1 MKFVSTQPK
10 AATKTVRKTAP
21 KKAEAS
27 AEEKPAPKTRRSS
40 KADTAIKAE
49 PAKTLKK
56 QEETPKTLK
65 KQEEAPKTLT
75 TKAQAPAAKK
85 PPARPQRN
93 NAGASLLGTEPSA
106 PSLYFLP
113 GRDFPIYKR
122 RENEY
127 HVCK

>member
-1 MKFVSTQPK
+1 MSDEDGAPAQIWESVEGEGQQWKFVSTQPK

-85 PPARPQRN
+85 TTRK
-93 NAGASLLGTEPSA
+93 TT
-106 PSLYFLP
+106 
-113 GRDFPIYKR
+113 K
-122 RENEY
+122 
-127 HVCK
+127 K